1 MQKSWIA
8 DSEVAQEFA
17 QVEVERFQRELS
29 EQNVLIEKLNTT
41 LTVCVFSLKFLH
53 RLKFR
58 FYFVQSKE
66 NIITAMNLQSVQDL
80 QRQKEDILQQQ
91 EQAKFE
97 MFKSLMDSFLEE
109 RAQADRDKK
118 QLQAL
123 LTQASKVISR
133 TIIVATIQIDLAFVL
148 FPISLSLTDH
158 RISPGHRLLD
168 E

>member
-1 MQKSWIA
+1 
-8 DSEVAQEFA
+8 
-17 QVEVERFQRELS
+17 
-29 EQNVLIEKLNTT
+29 
-41 LTVCVFSLKFLH
+41 
-53 RLKFR
+53 
-58 FYFVQSKE
+58 
-66 NIITAMNLQSVQDL
+66 MNLQSVQDL

-133 TIIVATIQIDLAFVL
+133 TIKVATIQIDLAFVL